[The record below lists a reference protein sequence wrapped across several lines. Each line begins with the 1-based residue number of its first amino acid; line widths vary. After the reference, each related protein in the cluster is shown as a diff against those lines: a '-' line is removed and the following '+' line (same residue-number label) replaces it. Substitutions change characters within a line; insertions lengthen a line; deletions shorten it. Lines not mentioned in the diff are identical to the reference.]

1 MFSRKNRSCR
11 LCKSSEVVEIFT
23 LKDMPSQAQ
32 YFPTS
37 TKTALSLKS
46 NLNLVQ
52 CSYCGLVQILGK
64 PVTYYREVI
73 RSNHVS
79 GSMRSFRVNQLNDFL
94 KKYKLESGLILEV
107 GCSNGDILEILQEL
121 ELNFHGIEYRK
132 DYVKNLTDRGFRVFH
147 AYPSD
152 LETSKHIYKY
162 DAFLSFNVLE
172 HATDLKQFLSGIRSL
187 LNPNAIGLIE
197 VPNFNTILSQD
208 MISEFM
214 LEHLTYFTKKT
225 LRHAL
230 ESTGFEVL
238 EINEVWHNYII
249 SAVVRLRPKLEFTQ
263 AQETWK
269 YLRIR
274 VNEFLRSYTKD
285 QVCIWGAG
293 HQSLATISLLGLQE
307 RISFIVDR
315 APSKQGSSAPASGIP
330 IVSPSELSASVGIS
344 CVVVLGGSYTQE
356 IIKELL
362 ENFGAHLRIVTLNG
376 AELVIIQ

>member
-37 TKTALSLKS
+37 TKMALSLKS
-46 NLNLVQ
+46 HLDLVQ
-52 CSYCGLVQILGK
+52 CSHCGLVQILGK
-64 PVTYYREVI
+64 PVTYYKEII

-79 GSMRSFRVNQLNDFL
+79 GSMRSFRVNQLKDFL
-94 KKYKLESGLILEV
+94 KKYKLESGLLLEV

-121 ELNFHGIEYRK
+121 ELNFHGMEYRK
-132 DYVKNLTDRGFRVFH
+132 DYIKNLTDRGFRVFH

-152 LETSKHIYKY
+152 LETSKHAYRY

-187 LNPNAIGLIE
+187 LNPNAVGLIE
-197 VPNFNTILSQD
+197 VPNFNMILSQD

-238 EINEVWHNYII
+238 EISEVWHEYLL
-249 SAVVRLRPKLEFTQ
+249 SAVVINKQIIELKPALNKWSDLKLEFH
-263 AQETWK
+263 
-269 YLRIR
+269 
-274 VNEFLRSYTKD
+274 EFLKHYSKE
-285 QVCIWGAG
+285 QICVWGAG
-293 HQSLATISLLGLQE
+293 HQSLATLALLDLNE
-307 RISFIVDR
+307 LVEFVVDNSPNKQNKLT
-315 APSKQGSSAPASGIP
+315 PSTAIP
-330 IVSPSELSASVGIS
+330 IVSPQKLKDDSKIR
-344 CVVVLGGSYTQE
+344 CVIVLGGSYSNE
-356 IIKELL
+356 II
-362 ENFGAHLRIVTLNG
+362 ENLRANFPRFFRILSIDN
-376 AELVIIQ
+376 AQLVVNQ